1 LFVDSDQQKTTTHT
15 KQKKQKQQPK
25 LITSLPH
32 THTQETMSSF
42 NKPTSAADL
51 AEFEALAGLTTTSLK
66 PSGTSRWERKKAA
79 LTSSSSSNTPSK
91 RSRTGMD
98 STTPSKIKLS
108 SQSDRFIPNRSSM
121 DMDNA
126 FGAENDMSEQSDYQ
140 KMLEAELCGDSR
152 DHRVLA
158 FKNKAPVADQVS
170 APTNILSLSFSI
182 VFNFLRSLCTF
193 CHVRFFFL

>member
-1 LFVDSDQQKTTTHT
+1 LTAIIKKQHTTQKKTKTTTQT
-15 KQKKQKQQPK
+15 YYKF
-25 LITSLPH
+25 TTH

-126 FGAENDMSEQSDYQ
+126 FGAENDMSSEQSDYQ